1 MCPFNLWLVIVC
13 KIDKEKNL
21 YRKMYHET
29 RVQPCFLFY
38 FFQFLKDSKF
48 SAPIISK
55 RQRKNMFD
63 EQIHLLFSWSEI
75 KEYLI

>member
-1 MCPFNLWLVIVC
+1 MKLASSLAFSG
-13 KIDKEKNL
+13 
-21 YRKMYHET
+21 T
-29 RVQPCFLFY
+29 
-38 FFQFLKDSKF
+38 FFQFLNNSKF

-63 EQIHLLFSWSEI
+63 GQIHLLLSCSEI